1 MKIVIL
7 CGGKGTRLREETE
20 FRPKP
25 MVEIGGKPVLWH
37 IMKNYASFGFNE
49 FIICLGY
56 KGNSIKEYFLNYETM
71 FNDFTIKLGRPESI
85 QYHGQHREQNFTLT
99 FANTGEDTMTGGR
112 IKRIEKY
119 IDDDLFMVS
128 YGDGLANVNIRE
140 LVEYHRSH
148 GRIGT
153 VTSVQPDNRFGVI
166 DSNEQLQ
173 VKNFAE
179 KPKIKSW
186 INAGFFVFNKKFFNY
201 LKDDE
206 NCILER
212 EPLERLCEDGQLM
225 TFRHQGFFFAM
236 DTFREYLYLNDLWEQ
251 GNAPWKTWSE

>member
-25 MVEIGGKPVLWH
+25 MVEIGGHPILWH
-37 IMKNYASFGFNE
+37 IMKNYAVYGFHE
-49 FIICLGY
+49 FVLCLGY
-56 KGNSIKEYFLNYETM
+56 RGDVIKEYFLSYESM
-71 FNDFTIKLGRPESI
+71 HNDFTVQLGQPESI
-85 QYHGQHREQNFTLT
+85 QYHGHHNEDDFSVTL
-99 FANTGEDTMTGGR
+99 ASTGENTMTGGR
-112 IKRIEKY
+112 LQRVKKY
-119 IDDDLFMVS
+119 IDDDLFMLS
-128 YGDGLANVNIRE
+128 YGDGLANVDIRA
-140 LVEYHRSH
+140 LVAFHRSH

-166 DSNEQLQ
+166 DADEQFQ

-179 KPKIKSW
+179 KPKIESW
-186 INAGFFVFNKKFFNY
+186 ISAGFFVFNKQFFDY
-201 LKDDE
+201 LGND

-212 EPLERLCEDGQLM
+212 DPLERLSADGQLM

-236 DTFREYLYLNDLWEQ
+236 DTFREYLYLNELWEQ
-251 GNAPWKTWSE
+251 GNAPWKTWT